1 MVIKELKASY
11 EERVSK
17 EGKTYK
23 GLFVYLTDTFSVMV
37 NLSRAE
43 KELLETSI
51 LKNGLS
57 SNNSQ
62 YT

>member
-1 MVIKELKASY
+1 MVIKELKACY

-43 KELLETSI
+43 KELLETSL
-51 LKNGLS
+51 LKSGIFTSCPYEL
-57 SNNSQ
+57 
-62 YT
+62 